1 MKRFF
6 SKTGHSLTTKN
17 KLEAE
22 VLEHIKSRDRWII
35 RTENLESYIASINE
49 KIDAINKK
57 HPRCKPV
64 EPRWWQPYDAGTDSR
79 GDWYLNLHFVS
90 LHLYEEA

>member
-6 SKTGHSLTTKN
+6 SKIGQTLSTKN

-22 VLEHIKSRDRWII
+22 VLQLVKSHDRII
-35 RTENLESYIASINE
+35 IEATDYRWFISIINHG
-49 KIDAINKK
+49 IDAINKK

-79 GDWYLNLHFVS
+79 GDWHLNLHFIS

>member
-6 SKTGHSLTTKN
+6 SKTGHSLATKN

-22 VLEHIKSRDRWII
+22 VLELIKSIDRLII
-35 RTENLESYIASINE
+35 EKASVENFISSLNE
-49 KIDAINKK
+49 KIDALNRK

-64 EPRWWQPYDAGTDSR
+64 ETRWWQPYDAGTDSR

>member
-6 SKTGHSLTTKN
+6 SKTGHSLATKN

-22 VLEHIKSRDRWII
+22 VLELIKLHDRII
-35 RTENLESYIASINE
+35 IEKETVESFIYSINYS
-49 KIDAINKK
+49 IDALNRK

-79 GDWYLNLHFVS
+79 SDWHLNLHFIS
-90 LHLYEEA
+90 LYLYEGI